1 MTLYRLEE
9 LFPDQLQARLE
20 ACPVLI
26 LPIGTIE
33 WHSYHL
39 PLGLDGL
46 VAQAIGE
53 EVARQTGGV
62 LAPVTYWAVGGVPYP
77 YTLNFSNEQIE
88 PLLVASFEQFG
99 AMGFR
104 VIIAFTGHFGLDHT
118 LTLKRAALT
127 VMQRSPVTILPLT
140 EYDLVTDVYQ
150 GDHAGIGETS
160 LLWALRPDLVRLDY
174 LPTDQPLD
182 GVIGSD
188 PRGEASAEKGQ
199 ALLRT
204 IAARTSEVALR
215 LLQQTSPLQGSDFIE
230 AVRAGVAVLAKTSQQ
245 RQVLPKKEV
254 PPITT
259 PAYLT
264 HCQALYA
271 GDYRAAKSY
280 AEQKLANLAS

>member
-1 MTLYRLEE
+1 MALYRLEE
-9 LFPDQLQARLE
+9 LFPDQLQARLD

-26 LPIGTIE
+26 LPMGTIE

-53 EVARQTGGV
+53 EAARQSEAV
-62 LAPVTYWAVGGVPYP
+62 LAPVSYWAVGGVPYP
-77 YTLNFSNEQIE
+77 FTLNLTIEQIE

-99 AMGFR
+99 TMGFR
-104 VIIAFTGHFGLDHT
+104 VIVAFTGHFGLDHT

-160 LLWALRPDLVRLDY
+160 LLWSLRPDLVRLDHV
-174 LPTDQPLD
+174 PADQPLD
-182 GVIGSD
+182 GVIGTD
-188 PRGEASAEKGQ
+188 PRGPANPEKGRELLQ
-199 ALLRT
+199 AIATRT
-204 IAARTSEVALR
+204 AEVALR
-215 LLQQTSPLQGSDFIE
+215 LLRQTSPLQRSDFME
-230 AVRAGVAVLAKTSQQ
+230 AIRAGVAVLAKTSQQ
-245 RQVLPKKEV
+245 RQILPKKEV
-254 PPITT
+254 PSLTT
-259 PAYLT
+259 PAYLA

-271 GDYRAAKSY
+271 GDYRVAKAQ
-280 AEQKLANLAS
+280 AERKLANLSE